1 MSEGNWLRR
10 EDPERTGPIRNFSG
24 LYQSS
29 ANGNSDKA
37 SDRAGSNRNEMETE
51 KSHEEGVG
59 LAYRV
64 IEKHINEGKKN
75 AEQFNSRPYNATT
88 LTDGLQ
94 EVLERTIRSQM
105 ELLPMWINALNTAI
119 RLDPARTGYP
129 PGFQPFPP
137 RAEANGTAAKT
148 LKGITIEVA
157 SARPVQASIQLQE
170 GVESSSLRTY
180 GLHTLDQNKP
190 PLMNI
195 VFAPMDGTIKVG
207 ILIPDGQPAGLYSGV
222 IVDSRTGEAR
232 GTLSVAVAE

>member
-24 LYQSS
+24 LYQSG
-29 ANGNSDKA
+29 AHGNSNKA
-37 SDRAGSNRNEMETE
+37 SERAGNNGKEMETE
-51 KSHEEGVG
+51 KPPDEGVG

-75 AEQFNSRPYNATT
+75 AEQFNSKPYTATT

-105 ELLPMWINALNTAI
+105 ELLPMWINALNSAI
-119 RLDPARTGYP
+119 RVDPARMGYP
-129 PGFQPFPP
+129 PGSPP
-137 RAEANGTAAKT
+137 SAEPNGTAAKT

-180 GLHTLDQNKP
+180 GLHALDQNKP
-190 PLMNI
+190 PLVNI

-207 ILIPDGQPAGLYSGV
+207 ISIPDGQPAGLYSGV
-222 IVDSRTGEAR
+222 IVDSGTGEAR